1 LTGEVK
7 EIVLLDVTPLSLG
20 IETMGGV
27 FTPLVEKNTTIPTHK
42 SQTFST
48 AEDNQP
54 NVDIQVFQG
63 ERKMARDNKLLGNF
77 ILDGIPPSRRGLP
90 KIEVSFDIDANGIL
104 CVTAKDENSGKA
116 QKITITASTNL
127 NKDDIERMMREAEA
141 HSKDDETK
149 KAQADLRNEADGIVY
164 AVERHLADF
173 AALNSE
179 ANKSKAKLLISELQ
193 QKVKSDADVPTLKKG
208 VEDLQN
214 HFIALQKEA
223 QEAKEAA
230 NKEPVGAGSRAN
242 GSSNGASNG
251 SSNGSANGSYG
262 DKGAAGS
269 GGTSGSSSDD
279 VIDAEVV

>member
-1 LTGEVK
+1 
-7 EIVLLDVTPLSLG
+7 
-20 IETMGGV
+20 MGGV

-104 CVTAKDENSGKA
+104 SVTAKDENSGKA

-149 KAQADLRNEADGIVY
+149 KAQADLRNEADGIIY
-164 AVERHLADF
+164 TVERHLADS
-173 AALNSE
+173 AAVNSE
-179 ANKSKAKLLISELQ
+179 ASKSKAKLLISELQ
-193 QKVKSDADVPTLKKG
+193 QKVKSDADVPTLKKA

-214 HFIALQKEA
+214 HYIALQKEA
-223 QEAKEAA
+223 QEAAA
-230 NKEPVGAGSRAN
+230 NKEPVGAGSRNGSSAN
-242 GSSNGASNG
+242 GSSAG
-251 SSNGSANGSYG
+251 SPNGSANGSYG
-262 DKGAAGS
+262 DKGTAG